1 MGLAR
6 THLEKSVQEGFL
18 PSWTSAKR
26 SWNIHQMQ
34 KLRSIHHGVA
44 SKGAGW
50 KLEGCRKL
58 FLWGSYVRTTA
69 ERESTLGICHTQWGP
84 LPDYIQNYLET
95 FLETRF
101 TSSQPHS
108 NPRGSQGVWGGWTW
122 EREGKWRTVLQRN
135 GAEANHVLFLN
146 MTSFRTQRKLELGVK
161 ISFKLFENWVTC

>member
-1 MGLAR
+1 MFDSCLGRLKWKTMDDVAFWWLQRPRHSPIGRIQMKWEVSLCAQRMGLAR

-26 SWNIHQMQ
+26 SWSIHQMQ

-58 FLWGSYVRTTA
+58 FLWGSCIRTTA
-69 ERESTLGICHTQWGP
+69 ERESALGICHTQWGP

-108 NPRGSQGVWGGWTW
+108 NPRGSQGV
-122 EREGKWRTVLQRN
+122 
-135 GAEANHVLFLN
+135 
-146 MTSFRTQRKLELGVK
+146 
-161 ISFKLFENWVTC
+161 